1 MIKYRPVRRTLS
13 ASLKE
18 EQIFATM
25 DELMQFVED
34 RARRFFRFVG
44 CERLPQII
52 IAEPDGDDL
61 RIGWKNVQAIFV
73 ENKCVGYCGE

>member
-25 DELMQFVED
+25 DELLQFIAEKS
-34 RARRFFRFVG
+34 
-44 CERLPQII
+44 RLLFNFIGRDATPQII
-52 IAEPDGDDL
+52 VTDPDGDDP
-61 RIGWKNVQAIFV
+61 RIGWKKVQSIYV
-73 ENKCVGYCGE
+73 GHVCVGFCGE